1 MQIVRFFFCF
11 SALDSASE
19 FQVQEALERVM
30 KGRSVITIAHRIS
43 TIQNSGQ
50 FSNNI
55 YYFFEFLF
63 FYIISIPSSF
73 FTDTISVL
81 QNGKIVEQG
90 SYENLLQIENG
101 HFKSLV
107 RK

>member
-1 MQIVRFFFCF
+1 
-11 SALDSASE
+11 
-19 FQVQEALERVM
+19 M
-30 KGRSVITIAHRIS
+30 KEKISVTTSPIMT
-43 TIQNSGQ
+43 
-50 FSNNI
+50 
-55 YYFFEFLF
+55 LV
-63 FYIISIPSSF
+63 ISIPSF
-73 FTDTISVL
+73 FADTISVL

>member
-1 MQIVRFFFCF
+1 M
-11 SALDSASE
+11 
-19 FQVQEALERVM
+19 
-30 KGRSVITIAHRIS
+30 
-43 TIQNSGQ
+43 
-50 FSNNI
+50 I
-55 YYFFEFLF
+55 Y
-63 FYIISIPSSF
+63 FY

-90 SYENLLQIENG
+90 SYDKLLEIENG

>member
-1 MQIVRFFFCF
+1 MLIFY
-11 SALDSASE
+11 S
-19 FQVQEALERVM
+19 
-30 KGRSVITIAHRIS
+30 
-43 TIQNSGQ
+43 
-50 FSNNI
+50 
-55 YYFFEFLF
+55 YFL
-63 FYIISIPSSF
+63 